1 VVPPEL
7 GVGSL
12 ERGVTVGLG
21 LLDTVSVVL
30 LGLVVLGRVLGFG
43 HGDGCCC
50 RFGFVVLSKSSSS
63 KALCVFAGKTF

>member
-1 VVPPEL
+1 
-7 GVGSL
+7 
-12 ERGVTVGLG
+12 VGLG

-50 RFGFVVLSKSSSS
+50 RFGFVVLSKS
-63 KALCVFAGKTF
+63 

>member
-1 VVPPEL
+1 MPVVPPEL

-43 HGDGCCC
+43 HGDGCGC
-50 RFGFVVLSKSSSS
+50 RLVLTYDAPNSQ
-63 KALCVFAGKTF
+63 V